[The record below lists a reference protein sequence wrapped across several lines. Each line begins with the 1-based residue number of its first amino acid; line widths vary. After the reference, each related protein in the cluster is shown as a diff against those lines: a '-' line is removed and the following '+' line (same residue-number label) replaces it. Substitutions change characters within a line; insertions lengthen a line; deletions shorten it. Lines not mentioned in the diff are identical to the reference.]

1 MQEKTKIELSNQR
14 KKELSDLAEFV
25 SNEYCA
31 SGAVLPEIIAKQ
43 SGITYSYGN
52 YGDCFD
58 GLLEYDGNFHIY
70 LNKQINQTSDNT
82 RIRFSFAH
90 ELGHY
95 FIDEHR
101 NALLKG
107 KSLHKSYHQYM
118 RRNIVEMEADFFASN
133 LLMPRQSILNDIP
146 NKKFKFSI
154 DVINML
160 KDKYKVS
167 FTACALRFLDTKKH
181 PIMIVYA
188 ENNQIKWRFCS
199 EDFRYKWLIN
209 DNIVPQDTVMGEY
222 FTKNNTENIR
232 KTETVWAMDWF
243 KSVGDDAIQEKFYE
257 YCFPYQNKAVSII
270 WED

>member
-1 MQEKTKIELSNQR
+1 MEIGKNRKEEISNF
-14 KKELSDLAEFV
+14 AEFI

-31 SGAVLPEIIAKQ
+31 NGIILPETIAEQ
-43 SGITYSYGN
+43 SRISYSYGN
-52 YGDCFD
+52 YKDCFD

-70 LNKQINQTSDNT
+70 LNIRDNLSPNNP

-101 NALLKG
+101 NALIKG
-107 KSLHKSYHQYM
+107 KSLHKSYNQYLQK
-118 RRNIVEMEADFFASN
+118 NIVETEADFFASN
-133 LLMPRQSILNDIP
+133 LLMPKQFILNDIA
-146 NKKFKFSI
+146 NKKFSI
-154 DVINML
+154 DIINTL

-167 FTACALRFLDTKKH
+167 FTACAIRFLNTNKY

-188 ENNQIKWRFCS
+188 ENNQIKWKFCS
-199 EDFRYKWLIN
+199 DDFRYKWLLN
-209 DNIVPQDTVMGEY
+209 DKIVPQDTVMGEY
-222 FTKNNTENIR
+222 FTQNNTENTR

-243 KSVGDDAIQEKFYE
+243 KYVRDDAIHEKFYE
-257 YCFPYQNKAVSII
+257 YCFPHPHQKKAVSII